1 MTEQTGALRAVVIGG
16 SGFLGSHVA
25 DQLSVEGHS
34 VCIYDR
40 VASPWQRP
48 DQEMVVAELS
58 DEVSLS
64 EAIDGTDI
72 VYNFAAL
79 ADLDEAMSRPK
90 ETAEVNIL
98 GNMNVLESCRHHDV
112 ARFVF
117 ASTVYVNSREGGFY
131 RCSKKAAEEYIQ
143 EYQHVYDMDYTI
155 LRYGSLYG
163 PRAPDSNSLRVIL
176 GQAISDGVIRY
187 GGSPE
192 EIREYVHV
200 EDAARASVSILGE
213 SYRNRTVVV
222 TGLESIKMSDLLAMC
237 AEILGL
243 PQNIEYLEDSQT
255 GHYIRTPY
263 AYRNNLARKYI
274 PSLTIDLGQGILELL
289 DELSADPSEPDSAS
303 S

>member
-58 DEVSLS
+58 DEASLS

-79 ADLDEAMSRPK
+79 ADLDETMSRPK

-192 EIREYVHV
+192 AIREYVHV

-213 SYRNRTVVV
+213 SYRNRTIVV

-237 AEILGL
+237 TEILGL
-243 PQNIEYLEDSQT
+243 PQNIEYLEDDQT
-255 GHYIRTPY
+255 GHYTRTPY

-274 PSLTIDLGQGILELL
+274 PSLTIDLGQGILQLL

>member
-213 SYRNRTVVV
+213 SYKNRTVVV
-222 TGLESIKMSDLLAMC
+222 TGLESIRMSDLLAMC

-274 PSLTIDLGQGILELL
+274 PSLTIDLGQGILQLL

>member
-1 MTEQTGALRAVVIGG
+1 VTEQTGALRAVVIGG

-222 TGLESIKMSDLLAMC
+222 TGLESIRMSDLLAMC

-274 PSLTIDLGQGILELL
+274 PSLTIDLGQGILQLL

>member
-222 TGLESIKMSDLLAMC
+222 TGLESIRMSDLLAMC

-243 PQNIEYLEDSQT
+243 PQHIEYLEHDQG

-263 AYRNNLARKYI
+263 AYRDNLARKYI
-274 PSLTIDLGQGILELL
+274 PSLTIDLGQGILQLL

>member
-1 MTEQTGALRAVVIGG
+1 MTEQADALRAVVIGG

-25 DQLSVEGHS
+25 DQLSEEGHS

-58 DEVSLS
+58 DEASLS

-90 ETAEVNIL
+90 ETAEVNVL
-98 GNMNVLESCRHHDV
+98 GNVNVLECCRRHGIE
-112 ARFVF
+112 RFVF

-131 RCSKKAAEEYIQ
+131 RCSKKAAEEYTQ
-143 EYQHVYDMDYTI
+143 EYQHIYDMDYTI

-176 GQAISDGVIRY
+176 GQALSDGVIRY

-192 EIREYVHV
+192 AVREYVHV
-200 EDAARASVSILGE
+200 EDAARASVSILD
-213 SYRNRTVVV
+213 SSFRNRTVVV
-222 TGLESIKMSDLLAMC
+222 TGLDSIRMSDLLAMC
-237 AEILGL
+237 TEILGL
-243 PQNIEYLEDSQT
+243 SQGVEYLGDDQT
-255 GHYIRTPY
+255 GHYIRTHY
-263 AYRNNLARKYI
+263 AYRDKLARKYI
-274 PSLTIDLGQGILELL
+274 PSLTIDLGQGLLQLVEELRS
-289 DELSADPSEPDSAS
+289 ELGDPDTMEY
-303 S
+303 

>member
-222 TGLESIKMSDLLAMC
+222 TGLESIRMSDLLAMC

-274 PSLTIDLGQGILELL
+274 PSLTIDLGQGILQLL

>member
-1 MTEQTGALRAVVIGG
+1 MSGQAGVLRVVVIGG

-25 DQLSVEGHS
+25 DQLSEEGHS

-40 VASPWQRP
+40 KESPWCRP
-48 DQEMVVAELS
+48 NQEMVVADLS
-58 DEVSLS
+58 DESRLT
-64 EAIDGTDI
+64 EAINGSDV

-79 ADLDEAMSRPK
+79 ADLDDATSRPK
-90 ETAEVNIL
+90 ETAETNIL
-98 GNMNVLESCRHHDV
+98 GNVKGLECCLRNDV
-112 ARFVF
+112 GRFVF

-131 RCSKKAAEEYIQ
+131 RCSKRAAEEYIQ
-143 EYQHVYDMDYTI
+143 EYQRAYDLDFTI

-163 PRAPDSNSLRVIL
+163 PRASDSNSLRMIL
-176 GQAISDGVIRY
+176 GQAMRDGFIRY
-187 GGSPE
+187 VGSAE
-192 EIREYVHV
+192 AIREYVHV

-237 AEILGL
+237 TEILGL
-243 PQNIEYLEDSQT
+243 PQNIEYLEDDQT
-255 GHYIRTPY
+255 GHYTRTPY

>member
-255 GHYIRTPY
+255 GHYTRTPY

-274 PSLTIDLGQGILELL
+274 PSLTIDLGQGILQLL

>member
-192 EIREYVHV
+192 AIREYVHV

-222 TGLESIKMSDLLAMC
+222 TGLESIRMSDLLAMC

-274 PSLTIDLGQGILELL
+274 PSLTIDLGQGILQLL

>member
-222 TGLESIKMSDLLAMC
+222 TGLESIRMSDLLAMC

-274 PSLTIDLGQGILELL
+274 PSLTIDLGQGILQLIN
-289 DELSADPSEPDSAS
+289 ELSSDPTEPDSMS
-303 S
+303 D

>member
-1 MTEQTGALRAVVIGG
+1 VIGG

-222 TGLESIKMSDLLAMC
+222 TGLESIRMSDLLAMC

-274 PSLTIDLGQGILELL
+274 PSLTIDLGQGILQLL

>member
-222 TGLESIKMSDLLAMC
+222 TGLESIRMSDLLAMC